1 MQRTTIL
8 CFLILTLCS
17 ILMLSC
23 SGREN
28 RQSESVDSSSQR
40 KLDYVGEVS
49 FLDDENAV
57 ISTVDVAVAD
67 DNRERSE
74 GLMNIT
80 DLPSDSGMLFIFEN
94 EQPRSFWM
102 ANTPLSLDIIFVNSN
117 MEIVRVHRNTQ
128 PYSQKSIESEA
139 PAKYVIEVN
148 AGYALDHD
156 IREGMKVRFEGV

>member
-1 MQRTTIL
+1 M
-8 CFLILTLCS
+8 F
-17 ILMLSC
+17 SC
-23 SGREN
+23 SDGEN
-28 RQSESVDSSSQR
+28 GQTKTDDSR
-40 KLDYVGEVS
+40 YERNLDYVAEVS
-49 FLDDENAV
+49 FINNESEV

-67 DNRERSE
+67 DNQERSE

-80 DLPSDSGMLFIFEN
+80 DLPADSGMLFIFEN

-102 ANTPLSLDIIFVNSN
+102 VNTPLSLDIIFVNST

-156 IREGMKVRFEGV
+156 IREGMRVRFEGV